1 MNTYSTLKQS
11 IADFLARDD
20 LTSYV
25 DTFID
30 IAEARV
36 GRRLKIR
43 DMEQSTSLVCPTS
56 SNTISLPT
64 RYAGMRG
71 FYLNSGGTKYSLT
84 YNTPEQLNSQ
94 ASATGRPRFF
104 GTLGGVVVFNCIPD
118 QAYPLLM
125 EYYATYLALSD
136 SNTFNWLTTNVP
148 HLLLYGS
155 LQAASEFTQDD
166 AAAQKW
172 AALFQQAIDEAQAAD
187 EGEKYGP
194 APVIKSE
201 RHRW

>member
-43 DMEQSTSLVCPTS
+43 AMEATTTLVCSTSVA
-56 SNTISLPT
+56 TIALPT
-64 RYAGMRG
+64 GYAGIRG
-71 FYLNSGGTKYSLT
+71 VFLNGTVQYPLA

-94 ASATGRPRFF
+94 VSATGRPRFF
-104 GTLGGVVVFNCIPD
+104 SIVGANIQFNCVPD
-118 QAYPLLM
+118 SAYDISM
-125 EYYATYLALSD
+125 TYFATFTALSD
-136 SNTFNWLTTNVP
+136 SNTSNWLTTNVP

-172 AALFQQAIDEAQAAD
+172 ASLFQQAIDEAQAAD